1 MDVIGKL
8 TEIIGGV
15 MVMMRRKDAPKT
27 PAFGAAPTIPEARQ
41 QGIMTLKMPTARG
54 WHGDEAPTPA
64 PGLRVNAFARDLQ
77 HPRWIEVLP
86 NGDVLVAEALQ
97 EDRAPR
103 SLMDHAM
110 ISTIASALRR

>member
-54 WHGDEAPTPA
+54 WARREAQPPD
-64 PGLRVNAFARDLQ
+64 GGAR
-77 HPRWIEVLP
+77 
-86 NGDVLVAEALQ
+86 G
-97 EDRAPR
+97 RAR
-103 SLMDHAM
+103 A
-110 ISTIASALRR
+110 